1 MSVATLAKDPPFFFL
16 DMSAATF
23 IMVIWL
29 AEGGKNMLVFALL
42 KDKGDYIMCGPKI
55 DLCVQAMMRIFISKM
70 VTPWLLNTEN

>member
-1 MSVATLAKDPPFFFL
+1 
-16 DMSAATF
+16 
-23 IMVIWL
+23 MVIWL